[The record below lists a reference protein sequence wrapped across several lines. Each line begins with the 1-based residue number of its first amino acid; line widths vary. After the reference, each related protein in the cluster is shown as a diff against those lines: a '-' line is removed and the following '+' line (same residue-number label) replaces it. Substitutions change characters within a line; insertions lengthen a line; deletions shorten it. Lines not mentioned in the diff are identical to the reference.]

1 MFVSSRLAQIYR
13 SNLNLRVN
21 SVFKSMNTFLIE
33 HGLHVY
39 RFNRVY
45 FFERVIADQVCRVR
59 IAVTCRDSGVFFPV
73 MKRDGIKAGLSS
85 IVHEINIKPTF
96 CQVIKVLG
104 DECDIKGVGRFHN
117 HVFLSGYGRGGCCFG
132 HVAI

>member
-1 MFVSSRLAQIYR
+1 
-13 SNLNLRVN
+13 
-21 SVFKSMNTFLIE
+21 MNTFLIE

-59 IAVTCRDSGVFFPV
+59 IAVPCRDSGVFFPV
-73 MKRDGIKAGLSS
+73 MKRDGIKAGLSG

-104 DECDIKGVGRFHN
+104 DKCDIKGVADSITTFFCPDMD
-117 HVFLSGYGRGGCCFG
+117 VADAVLVMLLSE
-132 HVAI
+132 